1 MNKALY
7 IVGIVFSV
15 IFLILSV
22 GYADE
27 VNSAGYSYYNSYS
40 YDSYGYDSYGYDD
53 YSYNNYGSSSSS
65 DLTMEAAL
73 WSLFFFLSFIAID
86 LLGLIKVKTKTT
98 KILSIIGLSL
108 SGMFLLWNFAV
119 LSSPGALSFDEVAPA
134 WVLYCLAMHVFSFLG
149 LIQSIKFGRK
159 AAVKVS
165 KPLAVEPKDLLDS

>member
-27 VNSAGYSYYNSYS
+27 VNSASYSSYFYDSYNSYGS
-40 YDSYGYDSYGYDD
+40 YDYNYYD
-53 YSYNNYGSSSSS
+53 YGSSAS

-134 WVLYCLAMHVFSFLG
+134 WVLYCLMMHVFSFLG

-159 AAVKVS
+159 AVVKVS
-165 KPLAVEPKDLLDS
+165 KPAVVEPKDLLDS

>member
-27 VNSAGYSYYNSYS
+27 VNSASYSSYFYDSYNSYGS
-40 YDSYGYDSYGYDD
+40 YDYNYYD
-53 YSYNNYGSSSSS
+53 YGSSAS

-165 KPLAVEPKDLLDS
+165 KPVAVEPKDLLDS